1 MTEENK
7 GPHACTECGEWVYS
21 KRVALGYTTCRACGE
36 ASARRARA
44 SWTVAPM
51 HKSNYTLIT
60 NRTELI
66 GLNNKT
72 IR

>member
-36 ASARRARA
+36 ASARAVKFCIA
-44 SWTVAPM
+44 PVA
-51 HKSNYTLIT
+51 KSNYVVVSDKRDLK
-60 NRTELI
+60 
-66 GLNNKT
+66 GLNKYANS
-72 IR
+72 